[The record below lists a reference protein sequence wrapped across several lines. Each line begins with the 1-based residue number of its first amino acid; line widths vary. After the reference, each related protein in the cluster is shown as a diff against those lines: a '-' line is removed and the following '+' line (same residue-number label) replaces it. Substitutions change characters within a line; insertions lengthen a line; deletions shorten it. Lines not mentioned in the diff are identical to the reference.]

1 MEHVAKIAFSLL
13 PVVGFLVALKLM
25 DGYKLMRIDSVM
37 FQVLAGT
44 VVAFVALTVNRW
56 LMGALGWQFDRYVRY
71 GSPVIEEVLK
81 GACLVY
87 LVRAKRVG
95 FMIDAAICG
104 FALGTGFA
112 IVENAYLLRADPGL
126 SVFSCVLRGFGTAVM
141 HGGATTL
148 FGIATLNMVER
159 YVVISPRVFVPGLLI
174 AIAFHSL
181 FNHLLSSPEMTVLGL
196 VVILPALII
205 LVFRQ
210 SELVV
215 RRWMGS
221 GLDVDTDLLA
231 MINSGT
237 ISGSRIGR
245 YIRSLSDRFPPAV
258 VADMLCLL
266 RLHSELS
273 IMAKGTLLMRE
284 AGFEPPPDPEVEEKL
299 AELEFL
305 ERSVGP
311 AGMLALAPFLRWRT
325 RDLWQLHMLGR
336 KTGFRLRRRGPRGP
350 SRPGRRP

>member
-1 MEHVAKIAFSLL
+1 MEHVAKILFSLL
-13 PVVGFLVALKLM
+13 PVIGFLFALKLM

-44 VVAFVALTVNRW
+44 IVAFVALVINRW
-56 LMGALGWQFDRYVRY
+56 FLGVLGWEMDSYARY
-71 GSPVIEEVLK
+71 GSPVVEEVLK
-81 GACLVY
+81 GAYLVY
-87 LVRAKRVG
+87 LVRAKRIG

-112 IVENAYLLRADPGL
+112 IVENALHLRVDPGL
-126 SVFSCVLRGFGTAVM
+126 SMFSCVLRGFGTAVM

-148 FGIATLNMVER
+148 FGILTQNMAER
-159 YVVISPRVFVPGLLI
+159 YVIVSPRVFAPGLLV

-181 FNHLLSSPEMTVLGL
+181 FNHLRSSPVLTVL
-196 VVILPALII
+196 VLII
-205 LVFRQ
+205 VLPSVIALVFRQ
-210 SELVV
+210 SELVL

-221 GLDVDTDLLA
+221 GLDVDTDLLE
-231 MINSGT
+231 MINSGK
-237 ISGSRIGR
+237 ISGSRIGK
-245 YIRSLSDRFPPAV
+245 YIRSLSDRFPSAV

-273 IMAKGTLLMRE
+273 IKAKGMLLMRE
-284 AGFEPPPDPEVEEKL
+284 AEKL

-305 ERSVGP
+305 ERSVGTT
-311 AGMLALAPFLRWRT
+311 GMLALAPFLRWRT

-336 KTGFRLRRRGPRGP
+336 RPRFMLRRRGPRGP
-350 SRPGRRP
+350 CRPGRRP